1 MKLKKSIA
9 VLTAVSAFL
18 CGMTLPSAVIRDDA
32 VLIASAE
39 TSGTYGTMT
48 YTLYSNYA
56 VITGFD
62 NSVTELEIPSRIE
75 GLPVTQI
82 GNYAFQNATK
92 LKSVTIP
99 DTVTAIGTKSFYNA
113 SALENITFS
122 NSLKTIGESAF
133 SRCVSLTE
141 IVLPK
146 SLTSFEAHI
155 FDSCAYLQSVTIQE
169 GVTSIPYSS
178 FAYCTLLQEIS
189 LPLSISY
196 ISWDST
202 FKETNITDVYYAGSK
217 AQWNT
222 IENQSRLSSATVH
235 YGAEN
240 PPKKFTPDINSDGT
254 IDALDAAIVL
264 QYAAYTGA
272 NGYVELSVFLA
283 M

>member
-1 MKLKKSIA
+1 M
-9 VLTAVSAFL
+9 
-18 CGMTLPSAVIRDDA
+18 
-32 VLIASAE
+32 
-39 TSGTYGTMT
+39 
-48 YTLYSNYA
+48 
-56 VITGFD
+56 
-62 NSVTELEIPSRIE
+62 
-75 GLPVTQI
+75 TQI

-99 DTVTAIGTKSFYNA
+99 DTVTSIGTKGFYNA

-122 NSLKTIGESAF
+122 NSLKTIGDYAF

-155 FDSCAYLQSVTIQE
+155 FDSCASLQSVTIQE
-169 GVTSIPYSS
+169 GVTSISYSS

-217 AQWNT
+217 VQWNT
-222 IENQSRLSSATVH
+222 IENRSQLGSPTVH

-240 PPKKFTPDINSDGT
+240 PPKKFTPDINSDGK
-254 IDALDAAIVL
+254 IDAVDAAIVL
-264 QYAAYTGA
+264 QYSAYSGA
-272 NGYVELSVFLA
+272 YGYTEISDFLKLSNIPF
-283 M
+283 